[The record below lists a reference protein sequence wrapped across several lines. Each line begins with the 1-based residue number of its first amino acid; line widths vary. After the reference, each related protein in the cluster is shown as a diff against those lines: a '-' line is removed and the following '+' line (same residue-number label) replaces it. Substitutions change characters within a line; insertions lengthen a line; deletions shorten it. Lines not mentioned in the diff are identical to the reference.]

1 MNRGVL
7 RSKIFSTE
15 QDDDAFV
22 SILSEMQLRIPIRIL
37 AWCLMPN
44 HWHLVLWPKT
54 EKEISEY
61 LRLVTGTHVQRWRAN
76 HETRG
81 TGALYQGRFKACA
94 VEGNEYLLTVLRYV
108 ERNPLRA
115 NLVDSADQRYWSS
128 MRTRLGTPAADRLI
142 IRE

>member
-22 SILSEMQLRIPIRIL
+22 SILSETRLRIPIRIL
-37 AWCLMPN
+37 AVVSDAESLAFGVMA
-44 HWHLVLWPKT
+44 KT

-61 LRLVTGTHVQRWRAN
+61 LRLVTGTHVQRWHAN

-115 NLVDSADQRYWSS
+115 NLVDSADQWYWSS

>member
-15 QDDDAFV
+15 QDYDAFV

-61 LRLVTGTHVQRWRAN
+61 LRLVTGTHVQRWHAN
-76 HETRG
+76 HETR
-81 TGALYQGRFKACA
+81 
-94 VEGNEYLLTVLRYV
+94 
-108 ERNPLRA
+108 
-115 NLVDSADQRYWSS
+115 
-128 MRTRLGTPAADRLI
+128 
-142 IRE
+142 

>member
-61 LRLVTGTHVQRWRAN
+61 LRLVTGTHVQRWHAN

-108 ERNPLRA
+108 ERNPNPLRA
-115 NLVDSADQRYWSS
+115 NLVDSADRGIG
-128 MRTRLGTPAADRLI
+128 RA
-142 IRE
+142 